1 MRSSGCISLPSQRTL
16 RDYTHYNSTT
26 IGSSDEVYKHLI
38 ATADMSNLQEY
49 QKALVVVMDEMHIRE
64 GLVYDKHSGALVG
77 FTDVGDVNNLLANFD
92 HCLKN
97 RMSLD

>member
-1 MRSSGCISLPSQRTL
+1 
-16 RDYTHYNSTT
+16 
-26 IGSSDEVYKHLI
+26 
-38 ATADMSNLQEY
+38 MSNLQEY